1 MNLRRS
7 LMIDEVFK
15 KAYFFPSSTLMVFV
29 MESIYEEM
37 AASVV
42 DLDMEKAKNLAQ
54 KAVDEKFPL
63 LEAIEKGY
71 GNGIKKVGDLWDQ
84 GEFFLPELMR
94 GAQIMQEAVDIITPH
109 LGDSGARKT
118 KGKVIMATIEG
129 DIHTIGKTIVAT
141 MLKANGF
148 EVIDLGPD
156 VKAETIVSEAQ
167 KHQADLI
174 GVSALL
180 TTTMMGQKK
189 VIELLEEK
197 GMKDSFKVMLGGAP
211 VTEKWIEECKADG
224 YAENAVSAVAT
235 AKRLLGIS
243 ED

>member
-1 MNLRRS
+1 
-7 LMIDEVFK
+7 
-15 KAYFFPSSTLMVFV
+15 

-54 KAVDEKFPL
+54 KAVQDKLPL
-63 LEAIEKGY
+63 LEVIEKGY
-71 GNGIKKVGDLWDQ
+71 GTGIKRVGDLWDQ

-109 LGDSGARKT
+109 LGDSVTRET
-118 KGKVIMATIEG
+118 KGRVIMATIEG

-148 EVIDLGPD
+148 EVIDLGAD
-156 VKAETIVSEAQ
+156 VAAETIIAEAE

-189 VIELLEEK
+189 VIELLEQQGTRDK
-197 GMKDSFKVMLGGAP
+197 FKIMLGGAP
-211 VTEKWIEECKADG
+211 VTAKWVEECKADG
-224 YAENAVSAVAT
+224 YAENAVSAVT
-235 AKRLLGIS
+235 IAKQLLGIS
-243 ED
+243 F

>member
-1 MNLRRS
+1 
-7 LMIDEVFK
+7 
-15 KAYFFPSSTLMVFV
+15 
-29 MESIYEEM
+29 MESIYDEM
-37 AASVV
+37 ATSVV
-42 DLDMEKAKNLAQ
+42 ELNMEKAKSLAQ
-54 KAVDEKFPL
+54 KAVDDNLPL
-63 LEAIEKGY
+63 LEVIEKGY
-71 GNGIKKVGDLWDQ
+71 GTGIKRVGDLWDQ

-109 LGDSGARKT
+109 LEDSEVRET

-156 VKAETIVSEAQ
+156 VKAETIVAEAE

-189 VIELLEEK
+189 VIEILEQQ
-197 GMKDSFKVMLGGAP
+197 GIRDRFKVMLGGAP
-211 VTEKWIEECKADG
+211 VTSKWVEECKADG
-224 YAENAVSAVAT
+224 YAENAVSAVT
-235 AKRLLGIS
+235 IAKKLLGLS
-243 ED
+243 